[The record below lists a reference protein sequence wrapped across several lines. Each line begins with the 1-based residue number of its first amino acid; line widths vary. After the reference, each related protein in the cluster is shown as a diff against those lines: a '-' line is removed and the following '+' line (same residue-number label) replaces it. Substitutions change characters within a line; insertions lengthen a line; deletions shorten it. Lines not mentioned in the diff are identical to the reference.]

1 MITTH
6 RKRQRIAATALGVV
20 GATFIGISLLWS
32 HEESSTA
39 AVSSARTTPVFS
51 PRRLP
56 ANIIDTASALRLKS
70 QIESVSD
77 GSSSCFVVEDAG
89 NAIIESNPNSA
100 LRPASAMKLVS
111 TAAVVDLL
119 GPGYKFT
126 TRVVGDSGSSS
137 DSLTLIG
144 SGDPVLST
152 PAGIAAIEGDPER
165 RGSAV
170 TELSTLADHV
180 VAAGVR
186 SLPKGIVVDD
196 HVFDER
202 RYNPAWPASYRTDGE
217 IGPIGALS
225 VDSGWS
231 NPSARTASGEDP
243 ALAAGLSLAKL
254 LRDRGVKVGGV
265 SSGRAAEGA
274 ETVADIDSPRLDEI
288 VKSILSSSNN
298 HGAEMLVKAASA
310 NAGKTGSTAD
320 GIELIKKRLSSRGV
334 NINRLIMLDGSGL
347 ARQDAVS
354 CRTLEDVLHLG
365 ERPRTRV
372 IKTGLA
378 VAGVRGTLAPRL
390 VGTELVGHLVAK
402 TGTLNGVSALAGH
415 LDVRRPLLF
424 ALILN
429 GSFSEQQAY
438 AKREAIAKA
447 ISRFPDAPIS
457 LDGLPLPG
465 NP

>member
-1 MITTH
+1 
-6 RKRQRIAATALGVV
+6 
-20 GATFIGISLLWS
+20 
-32 HEESSTA
+32 
-39 AVSSARTTPVFS
+39 
-51 PRRLP
+51 
-56 ANIIDTASALRLKS
+56 
-70 QIESVSD
+70 
-77 GSSSCFVVEDAG
+77 
-89 NAIIESNPNSA
+89 
-100 LRPASAMKLVS
+100 MKLVS
-111 TAAVVDLL
+111 TAAVIDLL

-126 TRVVGDSGSSS
+126 TKVVGASGASS
-137 DSLTLIG
+137 DSLTLVG

-152 PAGIAAIEGDPER
+152 PAGIEAIERDPER

-170 TELSTLADHV
+170 TELSILAERV
-180 VAAGVR
+180 VASGVR

-243 ALAAGLSLAKL
+243 ALAAGASLARL
-254 LRDRGVKVGGV
+254 LRERGVKVGGV
-265 SSGRAAEGA
+265 SIGRAAEGDEVVA
-274 ETVADIDSPRLDEI
+274 EIDSPRLDAI
-288 VKSILSSSNN
+288 VQSVLSASNN

-310 NAGKTGSTAD
+310 NAGNTGSTAD
-320 GIELIKKRLSSRGV
+320 GVELIKKRLILRGV
-334 NINRLIMLDGSGL
+334 SIKGLVMLDGSGL
-347 ARQDAVS
+347 ARQDALS
-354 CRTLEDVLHLG
+354 CRTLKDVLRLG
-365 ERPRTRV
+365 ERSKTRV

-390 VGTELVGHLVAK
+390 AGTELVGHLVAK
-402 TGTLNGVSALAGH
+402 TGTLNGVSALAGR

-429 GSFSEQQAY
+429 GPFSEQQAY
-438 AKREAIAKA
+438 AKREAIAKT

-457 LDGLPLPG
+457 FDGLPLPG

>member
-1 MITTH
+1 M
-6 RKRQRIAATALGVV
+6 AG
-20 GATFIGISLLWS
+20 
-32 HEESSTA
+32 
-39 AVSSARTTPVFS
+39 
-51 PRRLP
+51 
-56 ANIIDTASALRLKS
+56 
-70 QIESVSD
+70 SD
-77 GSSSCFVVEDAG
+77 ACFVVEDAG
-89 NAIIESNPNSA
+89 ALVAESNSKTP

-111 TAAVVDLL
+111 SAAVIDLL
-119 GPGYKFT
+119 GPGYRFT

-137 DSLTLIG
+137 DSLTLVG

-152 PAGIAAIEGDPER
+152 PQGIAAIERDPER
-165 RGSAV
+165 SGSAI
-170 TELSTLADHV
+170 TQLAILADRV

-202 RYNPAWPASYRTDGE
+202 RYNPAWPTSYRTDGE

-231 NPSARTASGEDP
+231 NPSARSASGEDP
-243 ALAAGLSLAKL
+243 ALAAGASFARL
-254 LRDRGVKVGGV
+254 LRDRGVKVSGV
-265 SSGRAAEGA
+265 STGRAAQGDS
-274 ETVADIDSPRLDEI
+274 TVAEIKSPRLDEI
-288 VKSILSSSNN
+288 VASILSASNN
-298 HGAEMLVKAASA
+298 HGAEMLVKAVSA
-310 NAGKTGSTAD
+310 DAGNTGSTAD
-320 GIELIKKRLSSRGV
+320 GIDLVKKRLKALGV
-334 NINRLIMLDGSGL
+334 SLKGLVMLDGSGL

-354 CRTLEDVLHLG
+354 CTTLRGILHLG
-365 ERPRTRV
+365 ERERTQV

-390 VGTELVGHLVAK
+390 AGTDLVGHLVAK
-402 TGTLNGVSALAGH
+402 TGTLNGVSALAGR
-415 LDVRRPLLF
+415 LDVRRPLVF

-457 LDGLPLPG
+457 LIGLPLPG

>member
-6 RKRQRIAATALGVV
+6 RRRQRITATALGVV
-20 GATFIGISLLWS
+20 GATFIGVALLWT
-32 HEESSTA
+32 HEESSSSS
-39 AVSSARTTPVFS
+39 VSPASTTPLFS

-56 ANIIDTASALRLKS
+56 ATIIDTASALRLQG
-70 QIESVSD
+70 QIESVSV
-77 GSSSCFVVEDAG
+77 GSDACFVVDDAG
-89 NAIIESNPNSA
+89 ESIAEFNSNTA
-100 LRPASAMKLVS
+100 LRPASAMKLIS
-111 TAAVVDLL
+111 SAGVVDLL
-119 GPGYKFT
+119 GPGYRFATK
-126 TRVVGDSGSSS
+126 VVGDSGSSS
-137 DSLTLIG
+137 DSLTLVG

-152 PAGIAAIEGDPER
+152 PQGISAIERDPER
-165 RGSAV
+165 SGSAITQLAV
-170 TELSTLADHV
+170 LADRV

-196 HVFDER
+196 HIFDER
-202 RYNPAWPASYRTDGE
+202 RYNPAWPISYRTDGE

-243 ALAAGLSLAKL
+243 ALAAGASFAKL

-265 SSGRAAEGA
+265 STGRASEGDT
-274 ETVADIDSPRLDEI
+274 TVAEIKSPRLDEI
-288 VKSILSSSNN
+288 VASILSASNN
-298 HGAEMLVKAASA
+298 HGAEMLVKAVSA
-310 NAGKTGSTAD
+310 DARNTGSTAD
-320 GIELIKKRLSSRGV
+320 GVERIKRRLVQRGV
-334 NINRLIMLDGSGL
+334 SIDGLVMLDGSGL

-354 CRTLEDVLHLG
+354 CRTLTDVLHLG
-365 ERPRTRV
+365 ERPKTQV
-372 IKTGLA
+372 IKSGLA
-378 VAGVRGTLAPRL
+378 IAGVRGTLAPRL
-390 VGTELVGHLVAK
+390 AGTELVGHLTAK

-457 LDGLPLPG
+457 ITDLPLPG